1 MKRQF
6 FSPVHRNAA
15 FSMTEL
21 LVAVVIFAVGVIPL
35 LGYLTSGLKKVL
47 AVGATNAALGLA
59 TEGIE
64 LVSNRP
70 FEQLKSPQTFPLGVS
85 HYLPDLFTRM
95 VKITPVRGGSLAK
108 IEVTVEWKG
117 ERGRNRSVRLVN
129 LVAAQG
135 GNMP

>member
-1 MKRQF
+1 VKRLF
-6 FSPVHRNAA
+6 FSPVHGNAA
-15 FSMTEL
+15 FSMTEV

-35 LGYLTSGLKKVL
+35 LGYLTSGLKKVQ
-47 AVGATNAALGLA
+47 AMVDTNAALGLA

-70 FEQLKSPQTFPLGVS
+70 FEQLKTPQTFPLGVS
-85 HYLPDLFTRM
+85 HYRPDLFTRM
-95 VKITPVRGGSLAK
+95 VQITPMRGGSLSK
-108 IEVTVEWKG
+108 VEVTVEWEG
-117 ERGRNRSVRLVN
+117 ERSRERKVTLVN